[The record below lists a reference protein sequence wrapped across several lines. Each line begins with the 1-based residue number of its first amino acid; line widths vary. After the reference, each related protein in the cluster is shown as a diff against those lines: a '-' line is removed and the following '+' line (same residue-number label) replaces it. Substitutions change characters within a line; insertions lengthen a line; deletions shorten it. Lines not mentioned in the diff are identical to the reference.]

1 MRKFRVATESTRV
14 QITII
19 FFYSFLTFVG
29 TWVPL
34 EKGEELAHRNG
45 IYEKLRTIFE
55 FVPGNDSPPPAPKHT
70 TNKPK
75 APKKPAVPKFH
86 SSEFLIHHA
95 LQTSFW
101 LTIKNQHPHQLG

>member
-1 MRKFRVATESTRV
+1 VRFRRNCTKRFKVATESTKV
-14 QITII
+14 QNSL
-19 FFYSFLTFVG
+19 FGLQVRLSSSALTLIG

-86 SSEFLIHHA
+86 SSEFLIYHA
-95 LQTSFW
+95 QQTTFD
-101 LTIKNQHPHQLG
+101 